1 MVKYIRFL
9 LILLIISVLSIFIY
23 KNLHRSSPPEI
34 ILENITPVPTDIQ
47 PNALPRKYLIK
58 TAFVPQAPEK
68 NWEQPWQDACEE
80 SALLTVH
87 YYYEAQNPDLSTL
100 ISDYQQIFKLE
111 NDHSW
116 SHDVTLS
123 QMATLS
129 AELWGYDSKILENP
143 TILELKEYLA
153 KDIPIIIP
161 SNGKTLF
168 KENNHFKSGGPWYHN
183 LVILGYDDDK
193 KQFTV
198 HDVGTQFGAYFRY
211 SYDTL
216 MKSIHDFPLSLKKE
230 DINQGIP
237 RALILIK

>member
-1 MVKYIRFL
+1 MERQHK
-9 LILLIISVLSIFIY
+9 
-23 KNLHRSSPPEI
+23 
-34 ILENITPVPTDIQ
+34 
-47 PNALPRKYLIK
+47 
-58 TAFVPQAPEK
+58 
-68 NWEQPWQDACEE
+68 
-80 SALLTVH
+80 
-87 YYYEAQNPDLSTL
+87 
-100 ISDYQQIFKLE
+100 
-111 NDHSW
+111 
-116 SHDVTLS
+116 
-123 QMATLS
+123 
-129 AELWGYDSKILENP
+129 
-143 TILELKEYLA
+143 
-153 KDIPIIIP
+153 
-161 SNGKTLF
+161 